1 MSALRFPQQYQFI
14 FRFKLESDMVEDRL
28 RRRFDYYLGKTEIV
42 IYSVLAVLLAV
53 TAFVTIATAGQILW
67 IGLSHW
73 TVAAQT
79 LRVLNQLLIVLML
92 VEILHTVRISIRSHV
107 LVTEPFLV
115 VGLIASI
122 RRILVITL
130 EAATLTK
137 EGAWATEGSSG
148 IFHSSMIELGLL
160 GLLILVLV
168 VSITLLRRYAP
179 ASKDLSAL
187 WSPTLLP
194 PRMRKDAPIYSQV
207 RRFCPDRRQIG
218 PYGVVGLT
226 SRLHSLKFLVVPDLR
241 LVTLSMARSGYA
253 NSSKALPVND
263 TGNQLFCTV
272 APSER

>member
-1 MSALRFPQQYQFI
+1 
-14 FRFKLESDMVEDRL
+14 MVEHRL
-28 RRRFDYYLGKTEIV
+28 RRRFDYCLGKTEIV
-42 IYSVLAVLLAV
+42 IYSVLAVLLVV

-67 IGLSHW
+67 IGFSHW

-130 EAATLTK
+130 EAATLAK
-137 EGAWATEGSSG
+137 EGASG

-160 GLLILVLV
+160 GLLVLVLV

-179 ASKDLSAL
+179 ASKDLSE
-187 WSPTLLP
+187 P
-194 PRMRKDAPIYSQV
+194 
-207 RRFCPDRRQIG
+207 
-218 PYGVVGLT
+218 
-226 SRLHSLKFLVVPDLR
+226 
-241 LVTLSMARSGYA
+241 
-253 NSSKALPVND
+253 
-263 TGNQLFCTV
+263 
-272 APSER
+272 